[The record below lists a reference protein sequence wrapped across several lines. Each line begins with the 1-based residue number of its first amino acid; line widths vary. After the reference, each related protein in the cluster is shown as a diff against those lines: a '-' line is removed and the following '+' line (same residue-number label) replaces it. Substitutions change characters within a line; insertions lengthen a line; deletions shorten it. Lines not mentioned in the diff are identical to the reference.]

1 MDKPVPACT
10 AEQLKVWL
18 DDERA
23 APAGWTT
30 ARWPADAIQLLQ
42 TCKVTHISLDHDLG
56 DDSRGTG
63 YDVIAWIEAAV
74 RNQSIIPPIITVHS
88 ANPAAR
94 IRMLA
99 GIEAIQRFVDG
110 RV

>member
-1 MDKPVPACT
+1 MEKPLLAC
-10 AEQLKVWL
+10 ASEPIKIWL
-18 DDERA
+18 DDERPE
-23 APAGWTT
+23 PAGWS
-30 ARWPADAIQLLQ
+30 AVRWPNEAINLLA
-42 TCKVTHISLDHDLG
+42 TRRVTHIGLDHDLG